1 MAAHFSILAW
11 RIPSTEEPGRLHR
24 VTKSWTQLSNFHF
37 RLLRS
42 THKHMICKNVV
53 YSCFPTFQKLLKK
66 ILLYSI
72 CLFLNLKTICM
83 YLFVFLKLYFSFNW
97 KIISLQYYDGFYCTS
112 TQISQRYTYV
122 SSLLNLSP
130 IFLRIPPSRL
140 LQSMGLGSLCHRAN
154 SHWLSA

>member
-1 MAAHFSILAW
+1 MGKEKIWVHTIKWAFLVAQTVKNLRAMKEAWVRSLDWEDPLKKGMAAHFSILAW

-83 YLFVFLKLYFSFNW
+83 YLFVF
-97 KIISLQYYDGFYCTS
+97 
-112 TQISQRYTYV
+112 
-122 SSLLNLSP
+122 
-130 IFLRIPPSRL
+130 
-140 LQSMGLGSLCHRAN
+140 
-154 SHWLSA
+154 